1 MMFKCP
7 FEGVF
12 LMTNYMIKAALSR
25 CCFYITHFTERKI
38 IMDEKITTSATENA
52 ESTAQAEQAAATA
65 QSGAQNG
72 TATEAVTQSE
82 PQAEQKA
89 ETSGNSETGKADGG
103 KSSGAESTGESD
115 NFQEENSKQEIAEL
129 KGKVHALSVGVA
141 ADCIEDVLAL
151 AKAKV
156 GGDVTLDKAIDSVIE
171 KYPNF
176 KGEKPPKA
184 IVTSAVATANDEQ
197 KTADEARINKI
208 MGIK

>member
-1 MMFKCP
+1 
-7 FEGVF
+7 
-12 LMTNYMIKAALSR
+12 
-25 CCFYITHFTERKI
+25 
-38 IMDEKITTSATENA
+38 MDEKITTSAAENA
-52 ESTAQAEQAAATA
+52 ESTAQAEQAAATT
-65 QSGAQNG
+65 QSGAQDG

-82 PQAEQKA
+82 SQVEQKA
-89 ETSGNSETGKADGG
+89 ETSGNSEKGKADGG
-103 KSSGAESTGESD
+103 KSGGAEPPVDSD
-115 NFQEENSKQEIAEL
+115 NSQEENKQEIAEL

-171 KYPNF
+171 KYPSF
-176 KGEKPPKA
+176 KGEKPLKA

>member
-1 MMFKCP
+1 MHKKITFTFK
-7 FEGVF
+7 
-12 LMTNYMIKAALSR
+12 TALSR

-52 ESTAQAEQAAATA
+52 ESTVQAEQAAATA
-65 QSGAQNG
+65 QSGAQDG

-82 PQAEQKA
+82 PQAEQKS
-89 ETSGNSETGKADGG
+89 EPSGNSETGKADGK
-103 KSSGAESTGESD
+103 KSDSAESTGESD
-115 NFQEENSKQEIAEL
+115 SSQEENKQEIAEL

-171 KYPNF
+171 KYPSF
-176 KGEKPPKA
+176 KGEKTKA
-184 IVTSAVATANDEQ
+184 IVTSAVATVNDEQ

>member
-1 MMFKCP
+1 
-7 FEGVF
+7 
-12 LMTNYMIKAALSR
+12 
-25 CCFYITHFTERKI
+25 
-38 IMDEKITTSATENA
+38 MDEKITTSAAENA

-65 QSGAQNG
+65 QSGAQDG

-82 PQAEQKA
+82 PHAEQKA
-89 ETSGNSETGKADGG
+89 EPSGNSETGKDDGK
-103 KSSGAESTGESD
+103 KSDSAESTGKSD
-115 NFQEENSKQEIAEL
+115 NSQEENKQEIAEL

-151 AKAKV
+151 AKAKI

-171 KYPNF
+171 KYPSF

-184 IVTSAVATANDEQ
+184 IVTSAVATVNDEQ
-197 KTADEARINKI
+197 KTADEARINRI

>member
-1 MMFKCP
+1 
-7 FEGVF
+7 
-12 LMTNYMIKAALSR
+12 
-25 CCFYITHFTERKI
+25 
-38 IMDEKITTSATENA
+38 MDEKITTSAAENA
-52 ESTAQAEQAAATA
+52 ENTAQAEQAAAPA
-65 QSGAQNG
+65 QSSTQDG

-82 PQAEQKA
+82 PQAEQKS
-89 ETSGNSETGKADGG
+89 EPFGNSETGKADGG
-103 KSSGAESTGESD
+103 KSGGAESPD
-115 NFQEENSKQEIAEL
+115 NSQEENKQEIAEL
-129 KGKVHALSVGVA
+129 KSKVHALSVGVA

-156 GGDVTLDKAIDSVIE
+156 AGDVTLDKAIDSVIE

>member
-1 MMFKCP
+1 
-7 FEGVF
+7 
-12 LMTNYMIKAALSR
+12 
-25 CCFYITHFTERKI
+25 
-38 IMDEKITTSATENA
+38 MDEKITTSATENA
-52 ESTAQAEQAAATA
+52 ESTDQAEQAAAPA
-65 QSGAQNG
+65 QGGAQNG

-82 PQAEQKA
+82 SQVEQKA
-89 ETSGNSETGKADGG
+89 EPSGNSETGKADGG
-103 KSSGAESTGESD
+103 KSGGAESPVDSD
-115 NFQEENSKQEIAEL
+115 NSQVENKQEIAEL

-141 ADCIEDVLAL
+141 ADCIEDVLAH

-176 KGEKPPKA
+176 KGEKPLKA

-197 KTADEARINKI
+197 NTTDEARINKI

>member
-1 MMFKCP
+1 
-7 FEGVF
+7 
-12 LMTNYMIKAALSR
+12 MTNYMIKTALSW

-52 ESTAQAEQAAATA
+52 ESTAQAEQAAATT
-65 QSGAQNG
+65 QGGAQNG

-89 ETSGNSETGKADGG
+89 EPSGNSEAEKADGG
-103 KSSGAESTGESD
+103 KSSGGESPRESD
-115 NFQEENSKQEIAEL
+115 NSQEENSKREIAEL
-129 KGKVHALSVGVA
+129 KGKVHALSIGVA
-141 ADCIEDVLAL
+141 AACIEDVLAL
-151 AKAKV
+151 AKSKV

-171 KYPNF
+171 KYPSF

-184 IVTSAVATANDEQ
+184 IVTSAVATVNDEQ

>member
-1 MMFKCP
+1 
-7 FEGVF
+7 
-12 LMTNYMIKAALSR
+12 
-25 CCFYITHFTERKI
+25 
-38 IMDEKITTSATENA
+38 MDEKIKISATENA
-52 ESTAQAEQAAATA
+52 ESTAQAEQTAATA
-65 QSGAQNG
+65 QSDAQNG
-72 TATEAVTQSE
+72 IAEKVVTQFE

-89 ETSGNSETGKADGG
+89 EPSGNSEAEKADGG
-103 KSSGAESTGESD
+103 KSGGAESTGDCD
-115 NFQEENSKQEIAEL
+115 NSKEENKQEIAEL

-171 KYPNF
+171 KYPSF

-184 IVTSAVATANDEQ
+184 IVTSAVATVNDEQ

>member
-1 MMFKCP
+1 
-7 FEGVF
+7 
-12 LMTNYMIKAALSR
+12 
-25 CCFYITHFTERKI
+25 
-38 IMDEKITTSATENA
+38 MDEKITTSVTENA

-65 QSGAQNG
+65 QGSAQDG
-72 TATEAVTQSE
+72 IAEKAVAQSE

-89 ETSGNSETGKADGG
+89 EPSGNSETGKADGK
-103 KSSGAESTGESD
+103 KSDSAESTGESD

-176 KGEKPPKA
+176 KGKKPPKA
-184 IVTSAVATANDEQ
+184 IVTSAVATVNDEQ

>member
-1 MMFKCP
+1 MYQKLTFTFKTA
-7 FEGVF
+7 FS
-12 LMTNYMIKAALSR
+12 L

-38 IMDEKITTSATENA
+38 IMDEKITTSAAENA
-52 ESTAQAEQAAATA
+52 ENTAQAEQAAAPA
-65 QSGAQNG
+65 QSSTQDG

-89 ETSGNSETGKADGG
+89 EPSGNSETEKTDGG
-103 KSSGAESTGESD
+103 KSGGAEATVESE
-115 NFQEENSKQEIAEL
+115 NSQEENSKQEITEL

-141 ADCIEDVLAL
+141 ADCIDDVLAL

-156 GGDVTLDKAIDSVIE
+156 GEDVTLDKAIDSVIE
-171 KYPNF
+171 KYPSF

-184 IVTSAVATANDEQ
+184 IVTSAVATVNDEQ

>member
-1 MMFKCP
+1 
-7 FEGVF
+7 
-12 LMTNYMIKAALSR
+12 MTNYMIKTALSW

-52 ESTAQAEQAAATA
+52 ESTAQAEQAAATT
-65 QSGAQNG
+65 QSGTQDG

-89 ETSGNSETGKADGG
+89 EPSGNSEAEKADGG
-103 KSSGAESTGESD
+103 KSSGAESPRESD
-115 NFQEENSKQEIAEL
+115 NSQEENSKREIAEL

>member
-1 MMFKCP
+1 
-7 FEGVF
+7 
-12 LMTNYMIKAALSR
+12 
-25 CCFYITHFTERKI
+25 
-38 IMDEKITTSATENA
+38 MDEKITTSAAENA

-65 QSGAQNG
+65 QSGAQDG

-82 PQAEQKA
+82 PQAEQKV

-103 KSSGAESTGESD
+103 KSGGAESPGESD
-115 NFQEENSKQEIAEL
+115 NSQEENKQEIAEL

-141 ADCIEDVLAL
+141 ADCIDDVLAL
-151 AKAKV
+151 AKSKV
-156 GGDVTLDKAIDSVIE
+156 AGDVTLDKAIDSVIE
-171 KYPNF
+171 KYPSF

-184 IVTSAVATANDEQ
+184 IVTSAVATVNDEQ

>member
-1 MMFKCP
+1 
-7 FEGVF
+7 
-12 LMTNYMIKAALSR
+12 
-25 CCFYITHFTERKI
+25 
-38 IMDEKITTSATENA
+38 MDEKITTSAAENA
-52 ESTAQAEQAAATA
+52 ESTAQAEQTAATA
-65 QSGAQNG
+65 QSGAQDG

-82 PQAEQKA
+82 PQAEQKS
-89 ETSGNSETGKADGG
+89 EPSGNSETETGKTDGG
-103 KSSGAESTGESD
+103 KSGSAESPVESD
-115 NFQEENSKQEIAEL
+115 NSQEENKQEIAEL

-171 KYPNF
+171 KYPSF

-184 IVTSAVATANDEQ
+184 IVTSAVATVNDEQ

>member
-1 MMFKCP
+1 
-7 FEGVF
+7 
-12 LMTNYMIKAALSR
+12 MTNYMIKTALSR
-25 CCFYITHFTERKI
+25 CCFYITYFTERKI
-38 IMDEKITTSATENA
+38 IMDEKITTSAAENA
-52 ESTAQAEQAAATA
+52 ENTAQAEQAAAPA
-65 QSGAQNG
+65 QSSTQDG

-82 PQAEQKA
+82 PQAKQKA
-89 ETSGNSETGKADGG
+89 EPSGNSETGNADGK
-103 KSSGAESTGESD
+103 KSDSAESTGESD
-115 NFQEENSKQEIAEL
+115 NSQEENKQEIAEL

-171 KYPNF
+171 KYPSF
-176 KGEKPPKA
+176 KGEKTKA
-184 IVTSAVATANDEQ
+184 IVTSAVATVNDEQ

>member
-1 MMFKCP
+1 
-7 FEGVF
+7 
-12 LMTNYMIKAALSR
+12 
-25 CCFYITHFTERKI
+25 
-38 IMDEKITTSATENA
+38 MDEKITTSVTENA
-52 ESTAQAEQAAATA
+52 ESTAQGSAQDGIAEK
-65 QSGAQNG
+65 
-72 TATEAVTQSE
+72 AVAQSE

-89 ETSGNSETGKADGG
+89 EPSGNSETGKADGK
-103 KSSGAESTGESD
+103 KSDSAESTGESD

-176 KGEKPPKA
+176 KGKKPPKA
-184 IVTSAVATANDEQ
+184 IVTSAVATVNDEQ

>member
-1 MMFKCP
+1 
-7 FEGVF
+7 
-12 LMTNYMIKAALSR
+12 
-25 CCFYITHFTERKI
+25 
-38 IMDEKITTSATENA
+38 MDEKITTSATENA

-65 QSGAQNG
+65 QSGAQDG

-82 PQAEQKA
+82 PQAKQKA
-89 ETSGNSETGKADGG
+89 EPSGNSETGKADGG
-103 KSSGAESTGESD
+103 KSGGADPPVDSD
-115 NFQEENSKQEIAEL
+115 ENKQEIAEL

-171 KYPNF
+171 KYPSF

-184 IVTSAVATANDEQ
+184 IITSAVATVNDEQ

>member
-1 MMFKCP
+1 M
-7 FEGVF
+7 
-12 LMTNYMIKAALSR
+12 N
-25 CCFYITHFTERKI
+25 
-38 IMDEKITTSATENA
+38 EKITTSAAENA
-52 ESTAQAEQAAATA
+52 ESTAQAEQAEQAAAPA
-65 QSGAQNG
+65 QSGAQDG

-89 ETSGNSETGKADGG
+89 ELSGNSETGKTDGG
-103 KSSGAESTGESD
+103 KSGGAESPVESD
-115 NFQEENSKQEIAEL
+115 NSQEENKQEIAEL

-156 GGDVTLDKAIDSVIE
+156 GGDVTLDKAINSVIE
-171 KYPNF
+171 KYPSF

-184 IVTSAVATANDEQ
+184 IVTSAVATVNDEQ

>member
-1 MMFKCP
+1 
-7 FEGVF
+7 
-12 LMTNYMIKAALSR
+12 
-25 CCFYITHFTERKI
+25 
-38 IMDEKITTSATENA
+38 MDEKITTSATENA
-52 ESTAQAEQAAATA
+52 ESTAQAEQAAAPA
-65 QSGAQNG
+65 QGGAQNG

-89 ETSGNSETGKADGG
+89 EPSGNSEAEKADGG
-103 KSSGAESTGESD
+103 KSGGAESPRESD
-115 NFQEENSKQEIAEL
+115 NSQEENSKQEIVEL

-141 ADCIEDVLAL
+141 ADYIEDVLAL
-151 AKAKV
+151 AKAKI

-176 KGEKPPKA
+176 KGEKPLKA